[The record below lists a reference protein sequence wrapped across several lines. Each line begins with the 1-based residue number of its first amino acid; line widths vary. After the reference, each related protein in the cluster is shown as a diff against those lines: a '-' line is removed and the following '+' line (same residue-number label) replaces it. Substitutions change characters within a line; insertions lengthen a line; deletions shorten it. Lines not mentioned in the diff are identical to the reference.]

1 MVILTRRFA
10 MELGPHGTQMLT
22 VDGGRMD
29 YIGQRLESS
38 PEQVAIERRARAAWL
53 IIG

>member
-1 MVILTRRFA
+1 LLFVVVPKPPDRILKGEKPADST
-10 MELGPHGTQMLT
+10 
-22 VDGGRMD
+22 GRNSTPRS
-29 YIGQRLESS
+29 RLESS